1 MKIIHSFLIVI
12 LFLSIHTFGQTQLSK
27 KETKE
32 VIIELDSYRKVDN
45 FESLISRIN
54 THSEYK
60 SLVVKDKKLS
70 PIYDSILSLYLVKN
84 KQFKESDS
92 IINYFN
98 NAHIKRIYCNLITI
112 DQHSFNNSNTSK
124 GNLYLWNSLQ
134 RLDKNEINRNCH
146 KSITRKIY
154 VDSIFSYYNK
164 SEFEKCLPIKSV
176 YIDYEYTE
184 EDKQVEF
191 RSITIKLRSF
201 EDHYLFVKK
210 NTVQIPNQYLNGS
223 ITDLYKDEAIERAN
237 YLEDIYKNGE
247 KKIAEING
255 TNPELLAQF
264 LSIKPKLMPRVDS
277 LRKYSTKAPI
287 RTNKSNG
294 LPDGT
299 GPMTNSKDAIHDV
312 KEEKIWKFISQ
323 PSTNKITSEGVA
335 HIEFSIDRNGKII
348 HCKASSPTFTQ
359 EELKI
364 IRDEFIN
371 KTKFEKL
378 NSSDSPI
385 SKGTFDWHFKF

>member
-1 MKIIHSFLIVI
+1 MKIIHPFLIAI
-12 LFLSIHTFGQTQLSK
+12 LFLFIHSFGQTKLSK
-27 KETKE
+27 KETKK
-32 VIIELDSYRKVDN
+32 IIKELDSYRKTDN
-45 FESLISRIN
+45 FESLIFQIN
-54 THSEYK
+54 RHSEYK
-60 SLVVKDKKLS
+60 NLVIKDKKLS
-70 PIYDSILSLYLVKN
+70 PIYDSIISLYHIKN

-146 KSITRKIY
+146 KFITRKIY

-164 SEFEKCLPIKSV
+164 SEFEKCLPIKSA

-184 EDKQVEF
+184 EDKKLEF
-191 RSITIKLRSF
+191 SSIASKLRSF
-201 EDHYLFVKK
+201 EDHYLLVKK

-247 KKIAEING
+247 LKIAEING
-255 TNPELLAQF
+255 SNPELLAQF
-264 LSIKPKLMPRVDS
+264 LLLKPKLMPRVDS

-287 RTNKSNG
+287 RTNKSDDLPNG
-294 LPDGT
+294 
-299 GPMTNSKDAIHDV
+299 SKSNKNEPVNCFV
-312 KEEKIWKFISQ
+312 KEDSWKFTSY
-323 PSTNKITSEGVA
+323 PSTNKISTQGTA
-335 HIEFSIDRNGKII
+335 HIKFYIDRNSKII
-348 HCKASSPTFTQ
+348 QCKAISPTFTQ
-359 EELKI
+359 EELRI
-364 IRDEFIN
+364 IENEF
-371 KTKFEKL
+371 KTQAQFKKSAD
-378 NSSDSPI
+378 NSSDSPTVR
-385 SKGTFDWHFKF
+385 GRYDWIFK